1 MFCTSVSSC
10 WHIQWVVNYI
20 LAHVADVDLQKEENV
35 QDISEDDV
43 ISVLPE
49 NKVNNNLVMVSYQ
62 IMIYN
67 NILYR

>member
-1 MFCTSVSSC
+1 M
-10 WHIQWVVNYI
+10 
-20 LAHVADVDLQKEENV
+20 LAHIADVDLQKEENV

-49 NKVNNNLVMVSYQ
+49 NEVNNNLGMVSYQ

>member
-1 MFCTSVSSC
+1 M
-10 WHIQWVVNYI
+10 
-20 LAHVADVDLQKEENV
+20 LAHVADVDLQEEENE

-49 NKVNNNLVMVSYQ
+49 NEVNNNLGMVLYQ

-67 NILYR
+67 NNLYR